1 MKAVVRN
8 AVILILALTVIIT
21 MAYFFKGPVLYS
33 LQKDQFSSQFHDNPD
48 VLKIQSINS
57 TTDVLPM
64 MQELM
69 DYNGPI
75 VVNINLK
82 NTEQAR
88 HDLELFSRSGI
99 KLENLIINLDMDE
112 SEINEFSRSK
122 ARQKE
127 LLSMLMNSS
136 ISLNELESLEVQFS
150 EKDNPDIRTSVKI
163 QKDVIRKKLREI
175 YEKYEKETEKIEA
188 ISQKYNLDTT
198 SLEESRREFKK
209 IVESN
214 EQTAPIINNPR
225 TGISTLSLLV
235 KPDAG
240 QYMDVIDISAFY
252 WSGEIQKQSQPIT
265 FFIDDNPIH
274 KASTDT
280 EGVYHLKYVIEKTI
294 AGTHRLNATIGNTAS
309 EPRSLNITA
318 VPSKTSIILKPV
330 SNKPEIQISGTVIAN
345 KPVRFA
351 PVNLV
356 GYSRT
361 NIQLTTDKNGLYK
374 TQMRFSPGTHWIDAR
389 FDNTSYPVFSSISS
403 AYEIVASMD
412 KILSFKLINVTRNA
426 DTLQLSLI
434 PDTASYKDTINI
446 SGKLSGINPKY
457 RNVDVFIDDAYYK
470 TLQAGADGSYLER
483 YVINKVRTGNHT
495 IFTRY
500 MEPGVGEVYS
510 ESHQLAV
517 NSVDSRTS
525 LEVEMIDGGTGLICT
540 GNVTTQ
546 SQDVSSAPL
555 ELVWDDRNI
564 INIQTNAIGSFR
576 QQMTLPVGNH
586 SIYARFASPDYPINS
601 SRSIK
606 YPVTLLPPI
615 DLYVRPE
622 TVKYLDTL
630 AIEGSLHV
638 KNADNKDVK
647 VNLDGDALTVL
658 KTDLHG
664 NFSTK
669 FTVEQVMSGTHTVQV
684 FSGDLTSAVQR
695 FRILAVNSNLSLV
708 ASNIPDSSRIVCSGT
723 LTADNML
730 VRAAPVLIIW
740 DEQNVVETETNHQ
753 GRFEEILTLPPGK
766 HQIRAIFNY
775 TTQFP
780 LNPSESNIVNIDIPR
795 ITTPGN
801 LTIKIIPDQGRY
813 GETLNISGT
822 LSSDRKNGESVQIYI
837 DGKKLDIIRTDA
849 RGIYSLQY
857 PIERITSG
865 VHSVHAISGNFR
877 SEIANIKISPVDSE
891 TTLTV
896 QQIPNTPNVTYY
908 GHIIAE
914 NRSVSFAPVILTVD
928 NRTLLKIKTD
938 KSGIFTDSITLH
950 AGTHRMQA
958 QFNNTDIYPINPS
971 KSTIIEINITP
982 RLSINVK
989 PASGIYKDILSFE
1002 GTLIS
1007 PDNLEGTADLFIDNN
1022 LIATAK
1028 TDHTGRYTY
1037 KMVIENVPAGKH
1049 TVLARSAN
1057 LSSAVGSFTVL
1068 PAYSQTILTITRVN
1082 NSALFECNGSVMAF
1096 DNTRDIIQLPLSIM
1110 DVLDIIATFGRHPL
1124 DAAMRP
1130 VSAAPVALIV
1140 NNVTLSEMQTDSA
1153 GRFSRVVALPTG
1165 DNVVVARFINNSFPL
1180 LTSQSKIIAVN
1191 LPSADTSPLVNT
1203 QSSPSGILVPVVLA
1217 AILLL
1222 FAGGSIFYLKRR
1234 SILFRTRQTPAA
1246 LNLEPES
1253 IASSEILLKEIEA
1266 ADSVLTS
1273 VFPADPDMVL
1283 TDPILTRYIRILNA
1297 QGLSTAARAVY
1308 VHFAGTIAQ
1317 RWHIRNHRSLT
1328 PREFLQSCD
1337 RQPFAGTF
1345 LSFVTIYEQVR
1356 YGGAKSPDKEGEF
1369 KEAII
1374 KTDESLAG
1382 EDH

>member
-1 MKAVVRN
+1 MKAIFRN
-8 AVILILALTVIIT
+8 TIIIILALIVIIT
-21 MAYFFKGPVLYS
+21 VVFFFKGPVLYS
-33 LQKDQFSSQFHDNPD
+33 LKMDQFSSKFHNNVD

-69 DYNGPI
+69 DYSGPI

-82 NTEQAR
+82 DTEQAR
-88 HDLELFSRSGI
+88 HDLEIFSRSQV
-99 KLENLIINLDMDE
+99 KLNNLIVNLNMAE

-127 LLSMLMNSS
+127 LLSTLLNSS
-136 ISLNELESLEVQFS
+136 ISLDELESLEIQNR
-150 EKDNPDIRTSVKI
+150 EKDNPDIITSVKI
-163 QKDVIRKKLREI
+163 QKDVIRKKIRDLYEQ
-175 YEKYEKETEKIEA
+175 YEKDTEKSKTL
-188 ISQKYNLDTT
+188 SQKYNLDTM

-214 EQTAPIINNPR
+214 EQTAPIIDNPR

-240 QYMDVIDISAFY
+240 QYMEVIDISAFY

-274 KASTDT
+274 QASTDT

-318 VPSKTSIILKPV
+318 IPSKTSIILKPV

-351 PVNLV
+351 TVNLV
-356 GYSRT
+356 GDSRT
-361 NIQLTTDKNGLYK
+361 SIPLTTDKNGLYK
-374 TQMRFSPGTHWIDAR
+374 TQMKFSPGTHWIDAR
-389 FDNTSYPVFSSISS
+389 FDNTSYPIFSSISS
-403 AYEIVASMD
+403 AYEIVASTD

-426 DTLQLSLI
+426 DTLQLSLT

-457 RNVDVFIDDAYYK
+457 RNVDLFIDDAYYK
-470 TLQAGADGSYLER
+470 TLPAGADGSYLER
-483 YVINKVRTGNHT
+483 YVINKIRTGKHT

-500 MEPGVGEVYS
+500 MEPGIGEVYS
-510 ESHQLAV
+510 ESRQLAA

-540 GNVTTQ
+540 GNVTAH
-546 SQDVSSAPL
+546 SQGVSSAPL

-564 INIQTNAIGSFR
+564 INIQTNKTGSFR

-601 SRSIK
+601 SRSSTYPATIK
-606 YPVTLLPPI
+606 P
-615 DLYVRPE
+615 
-622 TVKYLDTL
+622 
-630 AIEGSLHV
+630 
-638 KNADNKDVK
+638 
-647 VNLDGDALTVL
+647 
-658 KTDLHG
+658 
-664 NFSTK
+664 STP
-669 FTVEQVMSGTHTVQV
+669 G
-684 FSGDLTSAVQR
+684 
-695 FRILAVNSNLSLV
+695 LSL
-708 ASNIPDSSRIVCSGT
+708 
-723 LTADNML
+723 
-730 VRAAPVLIIW
+730 
-740 DEQNVVETETNHQ
+740 
-753 GRFEEILTLPPGK
+753 
-766 HQIRAIFNY
+766 
-775 TTQFP
+775 
-780 LNPSESNIVNIDIPR
+780 
-795 ITTPGN
+795 
-801 LTIKIIPDQGRY
+801 
-813 GETLNISGT
+813 
-822 LSSDRKNGESVQIYI
+822 
-837 DGKKLDIIRTDA
+837 
-849 RGIYSLQY
+849 
-857 PIERITSG
+857 
-865 VHSVHAISGNFR
+865 
-877 SEIANIKISPVDSE
+877 
-891 TTLTV
+891 
-896 QQIPNTPNVTYY
+896 
-908 GHIIAE
+908 
-914 NRSVSFAPVILTVD
+914 
-928 NRTLLKIKTD
+928 
-938 KSGIFTDSITLH
+938 
-950 AGTHRMQA
+950 
-958 QFNNTDIYPINPS
+958 
-971 KSTIIEINITP
+971 
-982 RLSINVK
+982 NVK

-1028 TDHTGRYTY
+1028 TDHIGRYTY
-1037 KMVIENVPAGKH
+1037 KMVIEKVPAGKH
-1049 TVLARSAN
+1049 TVQARSAN
-1057 LSSAVGSFTVL
+1057 LSSGVGSFTVL
-1068 PAYSQTILTITRVN
+1068 PAHSQTTLTITRMN

-1096 DNTRDIIQLPLSIM
+1096 DNARDIIQLPLSIRS
-1110 DVLDIIATFGRHPL
+1110 VLDIVATFGRHPL

-1130 VSAAPVALIV
+1130 VSAAPVALRV
-1140 NNVTLSEMQTDSA
+1140 NNATLLEMQTDSA
-1153 GRFSRVVALPTG
+1153 GRFSRVVALQTG
-1165 DNVVVARFINNSFPL
+1165 DNVVVARFINDSFPL
-1180 LTSQSKIIAVN
+1180 LTSQSKMITVN
-1191 LPSADTSPLVNT
+1191 LPSAETSPLVNT
-1203 QSSPSGILVPVVLA
+1203 RSSPSDMLVPVVLA

-1234 SILFRTRQTPAA
+1234 SILFRTRQIPAA
-1246 LNLEPES
+1246 LNIEPET
-1253 IASSEILLKEIEA
+1253 IASSEILLKDIEA
-1266 ADSVLTS
+1266 ADSILAS
-1273 VFPADPDMVL
+1273 VFPADPDTVL
-1283 TDPILTRYIRILNA
+1283 SDPILTRYIRILNA

-1308 VHFAGTIAQ
+1308 VHFTGTIAQ
-1317 RWHIRNHRSLT
+1317 RLHIRNHRALT

-1337 RQPFAGTF
+1337 RRPFAGTF